1 MHIKT
6 KKEFNMFHLMD
17 KYEDEFKL
25 KRILT
30 SFYNRV
36 SSEVNVKHFFMDL
49 SLEKMLQDV
58 DHYNQFILDKPDRI
72 YTAEPSQTADS
83 STQIGS
89 SSFKEICHHLV
100 EVLKEEAI
108 QEEDIPRF
116 VTDVMEI
123 VEESKAESSDR
134 ISTVYEA
141 ETLNYEHLVEILA
154 KARTKAEL
162 DEENVLTVRVSGVQ
176 VPINIKINKKHQYL
190 LIFGKVE
197 CKTHDQ
203 KALDEIINKANI
215 VVIGEKTIFEEG
227 NKISG
232 KSHNLKVVESFD
244 QINFESGDKFFLDIS
259 NGKNHKYKLS
269 ECSKESGESVL
280 DSLNLALDLAKEN
293 KIDAINFGPFNKTS
307 LKLGGNK
314 FSDELHLMAEKLEV
328 KNFFC
333 EFNVVDNFWTAR
345 VTSHIPISEV
355 PSHIKKEKIIK
366 PIKLINEAM
375 KLNGVKKPR
384 VAVQALNPHAE
395 FGTEEKDEI
404 IPAIEEAKK
413 LGINA
418 DGPLPCDTSFITA
431 YKNKNHDCIVGMYHD
446 ALQSGLKAFGFD
458 RGVTVQ
464 GGLPVPITTPAHGT
478 AFDIA
483 GKNEANL
490 EPTLNSFKIALTMAE
505 NKNKA

>member
-1 MHIKT
+1 MPQNKINIALLLGDPSGIGP
-6 KKEFNMFHLMD
+6 ELVS
-17 KYEDEFKL
+17 KL
-25 KRILT
+25 
-30 SFYNRV
+30 
-36 SSEVNVKHFFMDL
+36 L
-49 SLEKMLQDV
+49 S
-58 DHYNQFILDKPDRI
+58 
-72 YTAEPSQTADS
+72 
-83 STQIGS
+83 
-89 SSFKEICHHLV
+89 KEI
-100 EVLKEEAI
+100 
-108 QEEDIPRF
+108 
-116 VTDVMEI
+116 T
-123 VEESKAESSDR
+123 
-134 ISTVYEA
+134 
-141 ETLNYEHLVEILA
+141 
-154 KARTKAEL
+154 
-162 DEENVLTVRVSGVQ
+162 EN
-176 VPINIKINKKHQYL
+176 
-190 LIFGKVE
+190 
-197 CKTHDQ
+197 
-203 KALDEIINKANI
+203 ANI
-215 VVIGEKTIFEEG
+215 VVIGEKNILESG

-232 KSHNLKVVESFD
+232 NSQNLKYVNSFD
-244 QINFESGDKFFLDIS
+244 QINFQEGNKFFLDIA
-259 NGKNHKYKLS
+259 NGKNHNYKLS

-280 DSLNLALDLAKEN
+280 SALNLALELAKQN
-293 KIDAINFGPFNKTS
+293 KIHAINFGPFNKTS

-314 FSDELHLMAEKLEV
+314 YSDELHLMAEKLEV

-333 EFNVVDNFWTAR
+333 EFNVIDNFWTAR
-345 VTSHIPISEV
+345 VTSHIPIKEV
-355 PSHIKKEKIIK
+355 PDHVKKEKIIK

-375 KLNGVKKPR
+375 KLNGIKVPR